1 MASKSLE
8 ISAEDVRVIGLCT
21 GSLAASAFC
30 CTITLDDLHRIAIPI
45 VCVAFQVGILAA
57 SAASASYQQDGY
69 EAKWSCAFAHVS
81 ESRMEDLLEEFHT
94 NVSWLSLV
102 LMPSYYLISSRFKL
116 ERALVTY
123 KERFA
128 DETKSRVRAHISAI
142 FQQSH
147 LRASLSV
154 DTQLLCRDLSRVWK
168 VSNLLGFL
176 FTHLITME
184 RLMTQIVFSKLS
196 RQCQI
201 LISLHS

>member
-116 ERALVTY
+116 ERALVTI
-123 KERFA
+123 KN
-128 DETKSRVRAHISAI
+128 DLLTKPKAGCGLTSVLYFSNHIYEHHYQWTPSYSVEIYPEFGRYRIYLASYSRT
-142 FQQSH
+142 
-147 LRASLSV
+147 LSPWK
-154 DTQLLCRDLSRVWK
+154 DL
-168 VSNLLGFL
+168 
-176 FTHLITME
+176 
-184 RLMTQIVFSKLS
+184 
-196 RQCQI
+196 
-201 LISLHS
+201 